1 MELLNPLISEYT
13 WANKPSVA
21 PINQIILVTDTG
33 NTPTLFRGNGTK
45 WVRMSALHYA
55 NINATSSATG
65 AGAVAAEVE
74 VGRISYKGGV
84 LGANGR
90 LEFTC
95 LGSAT
100 ANANTKTLRAKIGA
114 NTIGSVISA
123 GASLFAFNFWLMNLG
138 SESSQRNNVGT
149 TFAIDTSVDF
159 DVVFTVQLTVST
171 DTLGIVFVSGDLR

>member
-21 PINQIILVTDTG
+21 TLGQIICITDVG
-33 NTPTLFRGNGTK
+33 ANGALFRGNGTK
-45 WVRMSALHYA
+45 WVRMSSLNYA
-55 NINATSSATG
+55 NIYASSSATG

-74 VGRISYKGGV
+74 VGRISYKGGT

-90 LEFTC
+90 LEFTT

-100 ANANTKTLRAKIGA
+100 ANGNTKTLRAKIGA
-114 NTIGSVISA
+114 NTIGSIVSA
-123 GASLFAFNFWLMNLG
+123 GASLFVFNFWLMNLG

-149 TFAIDTSVDF
+149 TFAINTSVDF

-171 DTLGIVFVSGDLR
+171 DTLGIVSVAGDLR

>member
-13 WANKPSVA
+13 WANKPTVA
-21 PINQIILVTDTG
+21 PLNQIILITDMG

-45 WVRMSALHYA
+45 WVRMSTLNYA
-55 NINATSSATG
+55 NITAASTATG

-74 VGRISYKGGV
+74 VGRISFKGGS

-90 LEFTC
+90 LEFTT

-100 ANANTKTLRAKIGA
+100 ANANSKTLRAKIGA
-114 NTIGSVISA
+114 STIGSVVSA
-123 GASLFAFNFWLMNLG
+123 GASLFAFNFWLTNLG
-138 SESSQRNNVGT
+138 SESSQRNGVGT
-149 TFAIDTSVDF
+149 TFTIDTSVDF

-171 DTLGIVFVSGDLR
+171 DTLGIVYVAGDLR

>member
-1 MELLNPLISEYT
+1 MPMYGDQIISYT
-13 WANKPSVA
+13 WATKPTTA
-21 PINQIILVTDTG
+21 PLNEIIFITDTG

-138 SESSQRNNVGT
+138 IESSQRNNVGT

-171 DTLGIVFVSGDLR
+171 DTLGIVLVSGDLI